1 MIRADIT
8 GRVARLAWPYVDSL
22 SRTLPFAAT
31 VQASIDFER
40 LVDRQRAISLGL
52 AARATGHATR
62 AQVLRRREE
71 DDRRR
76 LLADLRVDDEARLG
90 STAFWHESGS
100 GPTLLLING
109 WTASG
114 LMWPRRFVER
124 LERSFRVVRIDNR
137 GTGYSRSAP
146 APYTLADLADDAAAV
161 LRVRGGGDPATVLGI
176 SMGGMIAQELA
187 MRHPALV
194 GSLIL
199 VATRPPSPAHVQA
212 PPERFSAA
220 FDRPAPGRALD
231 DHFREMWGR
240 FVGPGFVDDGS
251 LHHELV
257 GQIMRRPT
265 PRLAVQTQV
274 RAMASWWG
282 SARLRSIT
290 ARTTVVHGSA
300 DPLMPV
306 GNGMRLARLTP
317 KARYIELDG
326 VGHLPPIEVPD
337 RLADI
342 VLDAQ

>member
-1 MIRADIT
+1 MIPADVT
-8 GRVARLAWPYVDSL
+8 ARVTRLAWPYVDSL
-22 SRTLPFAAT
+22 SRSLPFAAA
-31 VQASIDFER
+31 VHAGIDLER
-40 LVDRQRAISLGL
+40 MVDRRRALSLDL
-52 AARATGHATR
+52 VARATGHATR
-62 AQVLRRREE
+62 GQVLRRREAE
-71 DDRRR
+71 ARRR
-76 LLADLRVDDEARLG
+76 LLADMSVDDEGRLG

-114 LMWPRRFVER
+114 LMWPQRFVER
-124 LERSFRVVRIDNR
+124 LERSFRVLRVDNR

-161 LRVRGGGDPATVLGI
+161 LRARGGGEPAAVLGI
-176 SMGGMIAQELA
+176 SMGGMVAQELA

-194 GSLIL
+194 GSLFL

-220 FDRPAPGRALD
+220 FDRPPSGRAID
-231 DHFREMWGR
+231 DHLREMWGR
-240 FVGPGFVDDGS
+240 FVGPGFVDDGA

-257 GQIMRRPT
+257 DQIMRRPT
-265 PRLAVQTQV
+265 PLAAVQTQA

-282 SARLRSIT
+282 SGRLRSIT
-290 ARTTVVHGSA
+290 ARTTVVHGSS

-317 KARYIELDG
+317 NARYIELDG

-342 VLDAQ
+342 VLDAP